1 MVGLLLN
8 QGCIAVIPEA
18 TAICAVAAVGP
29 EDPLFWVCEAIVTG
43 SCYTV
48 SSLMTSGIKD
58 PLEICK
64 RINMCSSDATVFG

>member
-29 EDPLFWVCEAIVTG
+29 EDPLFWVCSGIVTG
-43 SCYTV
+43 SCWSV
-48 SSLMTSGIKD
+48 
-58 PLEICK
+58 
-64 RINMCSSDATVFG
+64 A